1 MLIFIFQVYETLR
14 QNIFFYIYTQDPAAY
29 EDWRH
34 WKFPNLVEVLDEF
47 PSVKPFAPLLL
58 LHLTPLQPRFYSISS
73 SADVH
78 QGQIHLT
85 VAVVQYTPQGLSFYT
100 RPLELS
106 AVKHFPFKRNYLTT
120 KIRWC
125 WTNTLWCMLELFT

>member
-1 MLIFIFQVYETLR
+1 MKITEKIWDFKIFLLKK
-14 QNIFFYIYTQDPAAY
+14 DPAVY

-47 PSVKPFAPLLL
+47 PSVRPFAPLLL

-73 SADVH
+73 SPDVH

-85 VAVVQYTPQGLSFYT
+85 VAVVQYKTQGNS
-100 RPLELS
+100 
-106 AVKHFPFKRNYLTT
+106 
-120 KIRWC
+120 
-125 WTNTLWCMLELFT
+125 